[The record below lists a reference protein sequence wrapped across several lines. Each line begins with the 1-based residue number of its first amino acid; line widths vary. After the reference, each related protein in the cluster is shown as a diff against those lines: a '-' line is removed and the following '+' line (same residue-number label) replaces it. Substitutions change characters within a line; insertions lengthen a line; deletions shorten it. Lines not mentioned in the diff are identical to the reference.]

1 MRRTI
6 AVGMTVLV
14 LASGCAGGGGA
25 TRTVRVDFRH
35 DEFAS
40 HYWRYFPG
48 RVYAHP
54 GDELLFDQQWTG
66 EPHTVTFGTIVDESV
81 PKVEALEKRFESDEP
96 ETDEA
101 IAAFMEE
108 YEDAGA
114 ELPVFD
120 AYLDLDDA
128 NAVRPCYLDRGVPP
142 QGVRLDRTARREPG
156 KPCPQ
161 REQPEFDGTQSFYS
175 SGFIPPS
182 GVSGNMYTV
191 PLSGDI
197 DPGTYTFYCV
207 IHFPDMQ
214 GKLVVKA
221 PDEEIPSTA
230 EVNAQARKEIDVLAK
245 PLRSAFAD
253 ARAGQAKDPAG
264 DTIEV
269 PVAGYHSGEEYT
281 VAVDEFVPKVL
292 RVKADEPITWTITG
306 AHTVSFDVPEYVPIY
321 RERNDGTIE
330 RNPVVDRA
338 AGGSPKAPPVD
349 FVKGPVEIDG
359 GTWDGDGFVSSGLL
373 GAEPVARYTLR
384 VSKPGRY
391 RYACL
396 VHPPMT
402 GTLVVEE

>member
-1 MRRTI
+1 MRRGFVVGV
-6 AVGMTVLV
+6 AVVL
-14 LASGCAGGGGA
+14 LASGCAGGA
-25 TRTVRVDFRH
+25 SDVRTVRVDFRH

-48 RVYAHP
+48 TVYAHP
-54 GDELLFDQQWTG
+54 GDELVFDQQWTG

-101 IAAFMEE
+101 IATFMEE
-108 YEDAGA
+108 YEEAGA

-120 AYLDLDDA
+120 AYLDLA
-128 NAVRPCYLDRGVPP
+128 NADAVRPCYLESGVPP
-142 QGVRLDRTARREPG
+142 QGVRLDHTARREPG
-156 KPCPQ
+156 RPCPK
-161 REQPEFDGTQSFYS
+161 RDQPEFDGTQSFYS

-182 GVSGNMYTV
+182 GVSGNTYRV
-191 PLSGDI
+191 PLADDI
-197 DPGTYTFYCV
+197 DPGTYLFYCV

-221 PDEEIPSTA
+221 PDDEIPSA
-230 EVNAQARKEIDVLAK
+230 SEVNAQARKEIDALAE
-245 PLRSAFAD
+245 PLRDAFAD
-253 ARAGQAKDPAG
+253 ARAGRAKAPSG
-264 DTIEV
+264 ETIEL

-292 RVKADEPITWTITG
+292 NAKVDEPVTWTITG
-306 AHTVSFDVPEYVPIY
+306 AHTVSFDVPSYVPIY
-321 RERNDGTIE
+321 REANDGTIE

-359 GTWDGDGFVSSGLL
+359 GTWDGEGFISSGLL
-373 GAEPVARYTLR
+373 GAEPTARYTLR
-384 VSKPGRY
+384 VSKAGRY
-391 RYACL
+391 KYACL
-396 VHPPMT
+396 VHPPMV